1 MKTLLPFL
9 TCVALFFVLALSP
22 EAPLLD
28 DEKGKAVFL
37 EQSCDRCHAVPAAGL
52 LAKPKTEEDHGPA
65 LNNLGAQYNVKKLR
79 RFFKRPEV
87 EDDRAGAPH
96 TKPFKG
102 TDEEL
107 QALVDWLLEH
117 KSE

>member
-1 MKTLLPFL
+1 MKALLPLFACL
-9 TCVALFFVLALSP
+9 ALFFVLAPMP
-22 EAPLLD
+22 EAPLPD
-28 DEKGKAVFL
+28 DEKGEAVFL

-65 LNNLGAQYNVKKLR
+65 LDKLGEKYNPRALR
-79 RFFKRPEV
+79 RFIKYADVAEGMSGV
-87 EDDRAGAPH
+87 PH
-96 TKPFKG
+96 KKEFKG

-107 QALVDWLLEH
+107 QALVDWLLEQ